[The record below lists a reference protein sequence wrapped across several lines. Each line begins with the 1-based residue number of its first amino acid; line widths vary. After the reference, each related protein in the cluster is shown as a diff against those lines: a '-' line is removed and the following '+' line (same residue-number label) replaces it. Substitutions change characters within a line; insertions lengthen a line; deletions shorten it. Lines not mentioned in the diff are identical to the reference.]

1 MTDYIITFAGEGIR
15 DGYLKVTA
23 ADEEIVRAWAA
34 REYGKCWSGVY
45 LARTFMAEKEGRF
58 PIGKLGETTLYYESA
73 DHVA

>member
-45 LARTFMAEKEGRF
+45 LARTFMAGGPLPDRQAGRDDAV
-58 PIGKLGETTLYYESA
+58 LRER
-73 DHVA
+73 